1 VSHGVAFAGPW
12 PEGLVPGMNKGSGS
26 GAVDLDCKL
35 VMGVGCHCDWEVAGG
50 SEGDSLKVVGCL
62 GKVALA
68 AWMVGVC
75 C

>member
-1 VSHGVAFAGPW
+1 
-12 PEGLVPGMNKGSGS
+12 MNKGSGS

-35 VMGVGCHCDWEVAGG
+35 VMGVGCHWDWEVAGG
-50 SEGDSLKVVGCL
+50 AEGDSLKVVGCL